1 MRRTK
6 GFTLIELLV
15 VIAIIAILATL
26 LMPTVNRARELANQ
40 AACTANLNG
49 IGKGIA
55 MFAAE
60 DKNAKFPLIWNSGNP
75 EVAIAWTSPEPDIA
89 TLETNLAANPAG
101 MQNMWKMIDKGLI
114 GENAFGCRSDADYL
128 VRDLAAGDRTTERIG
143 WQSSSQFSY
152 GLHYPYKY
160 KTPPPEP
167 DTGIGSN
174 PARLGPKLKGSFAIM
189 ADKNPGEGAAG
200 SALAVLTDVVEPSN
214 HSDDGEVYL
223 TYGGQV
229 EMLKSL
235 TNSVIQ
241 GDDLYTIATGT
252 ELPTGVTNDDPSTP
266 AYRDDQFITA
276 HPLIVEA
283 PIVVP

>member
-1 MRRTK
+1 MRRRR

-60 DKNAKFPLIWNSGNP
+60 DKNAKFPLLWDWGDP
-75 EVAIAWTSPEPDIA
+75 ESTITWADAARDIE
-89 TLETNLAANPAG
+89 TLTTTLRAKPAG
-101 MQNMWKMIDKGLI
+101 MQNMWLMIDKGLI
-114 GENAFGCRSDADYL
+114 GETAFGCRSDGDL
-128 VRDLAAGDRTTERIG
+128 TVRAPLDRVEDKVG

-160 KTPPPEP
+160 KTAPNPTTP
-167 DTGIGSN
+167 GIGSN

-189 ADKNPGEGAAG
+189 ADKNPGEGGAG
-200 SALAVLTDVVEPSN
+200 TGLEVLTDVVEPSN
-214 HSDDGEVYL
+214 HVDDGEVYL

-229 EMLKSL
+229 EMKKS
-235 TNSVIQ
+235 TKDSDVQ
-241 GDDLYTIATGT
+241 GDGIYTISTR
-252 ELPTGVTNDDPSTP
+252 LPVGVTNKDASTP
-266 AYRDDQFITA
+266 AYREDQYITP
-276 HPLIVEA
+276 H
-283 PIVVP
+283 PIVVDAPPDP